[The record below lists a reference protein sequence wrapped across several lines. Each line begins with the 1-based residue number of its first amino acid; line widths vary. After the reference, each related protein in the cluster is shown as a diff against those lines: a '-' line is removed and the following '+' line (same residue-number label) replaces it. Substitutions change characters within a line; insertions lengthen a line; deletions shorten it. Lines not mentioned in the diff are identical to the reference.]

1 MNNIRAGVSVC
12 ACSGGHGRHSD
23 ASKRSKS
30 IMREWEQD
38 SVSDSFAKCYVFLVF
53 KNFTE
58 KPLAVILNLNL
69 FILLLI

>member
-1 MNNIRAGVSVC
+1 MNHIRAGVSVG

-30 IMREWEQD
+30 IMREQD
-38 SVSDSFAKCYVFLVF
+38 SVSDSFAKCYVF

-58 KPLAVILNLNL
+58 KPLAIILNLNL
-69 FILLLI
+69 LILFLI